1 MKSAPGGE
9 LLRAP
14 LFHTPRNPF
23 REASALE
30 SYADGGLLIRD
41 GRVAAC
47 GDYASLRDAYPD
59 VPTVDLRGGYLLPG
73 FVDAHTHF
81 PQLRVL
87 GGLGRSLLDWLE
99 HCALP
104 EEARMAD
111 HSHACRVARGFVHA
125 LASHGTT
132 TALVFGAHFAPA
144 TAALF
149 EAAEAKGLR
158 IAAGQVLSDRLL
170 DPELHQTPERA
181 YRESSLL
188 IERFHRHG
196 RMTYAVTPRFA
207 LSASEAML
215 EVCQTLLGEHEGL
228 LFQTH
233 INENVQEIAEVARLF
248 PWASDYLAVYERFRL
263 NRSNA
268 VMAHNV
274 HPSDSELDRLGAS
287 GAAVAHCPTSNAALG
302 SGLFPLQRHIH
313 AGVRCALGTDV
324 GGGTGF
330 GMLKEGSAS
339 IFAAAHRTGGN
350 ASGRRPFALPRH
362 AGRSRGARARRRDRR
377 FSRGK
382 IRRLRVSSPARRQ
395 PSRRGSRTRAKPG
408 ASTCGDLHAGRRR
421 ERARSARRGIRRLSL
436 CQRGGAMTIGE
447 LNRMDR
453 AAFIAAVGWIFEHSP
468 WVAERAFDARPFA
481 GLDALHTSMTDQVER
496 ASFAERLALLQAH
509 PDLGARARL
518 SEASTSEQAGAGL
531 DSLTPGEFE
540 QLHRLNNA
548 YRARFGFP
556 FLLAVKGSTKHD
568 ILRALQSRMEATP
581 EDEYREA
588 LRQVYRIARFRLE
601 DSITS

>member
-1 MKSAPGGE
+1 M
-9 LLRAP
+9 
-14 LFHTPRNPF
+14 
-23 REASALE
+23 
-30 SYADGGLLIRD
+30 
-41 GRVAAC
+41 
-47 GDYASLRDAYPD
+47 
-59 VPTVDLRGGYLLPG
+59 DLRGGYLLPG
-73 FVDAHTHF
+73 FIDAHTHF

-149 EAAEAKGLR
+149 EAAAAAGLR

-170 DPELHQTPERA
+170 NPELHQTPERA

-188 IERFHRHG
+188 IERFHRQG

-248 PWASDYLAVYERFRL
+248 PWASDYLAVYERFGL
-263 NRSNA
+263 NRPSS

-274 HPSDSELDRLGAS
+274 HPGDSELDRLGAG

-330 GMLKEGSAS
+330 GMLKEGLQAYLLQRIAPGGMILDAGHLLYLSTLAGAEALGLGEETGD
-339 IFAAAHRTGGN
+339 FRTGKS
-350 ASGRRPFALPRH
+350 ADFVYLRPPADSPLAAVLEREQSLEQSLAAIFTL
-362 AGRSRGARARRRDRR
+362 AGAESVQEV
-377 FSRGK
+377 
-382 IRRLRVSSPARRQ
+382 RVE
-395 PSRRGSRTRAKPG
+395 GSVVY
-408 ASTCGDLHAGRRR
+408 
-421 ERARSARRGIRRLSL
+421 RSA
-436 CQRGGAMTIGE
+436 
-447 LNRMDR
+447 N
-453 AAFIAAVGWIFEHSP
+453 
-468 WVAERAFDARPFA
+468 
-481 GLDALHTSMTDQVER
+481 
-496 ASFAERLALLQAH
+496 
-509 PDLGARARL
+509 
-518 SEASTSEQAGAGL
+518 
-531 DSLTPGEFE
+531 
-540 QLHRLNNA
+540 
-548 YRARFGFP
+548 
-556 FLLAVKGSTKHD
+556 
-568 ILRALQSRMEATP
+568 
-581 EDEYREA
+581 
-588 LRQVYRIARFRLE
+588 LE
-601 DSITS
+601 EP